1 MTKLNYDIYKQ
12 EQPKQENEITN
23 KTKLSMQSFVTNAL
37 VANQPQAAQP
47 VQQAKT
53 NDGWGRS

>member
-1 MTKLNYDIYKQ
+1 MKLNYNL
-12 EQPKQENEITN
+12 EQYQKPEEDEDKISS

-53 NDGWGRS
+53 NEGWGRS